1 MTNDLIVFFKNSQ
14 GERREIGKASS
25 ENEAFKIIHQFL
37 DDHKFKSYYTRS
49 WLNPSNKLE
58 KVYDVG
64 SHTEFVICYSPN
76 GWIEN

>member
-1 MTNDLIVFFKNSQ
+1 MLTLFFKDSTGTRRKI
-14 GERREIGKASS
+14 GEADTEKEIFVLIKD
-25 ENEAFKIIHQFL
+25 FL

-64 SHTEFVICYSPN
+64 SHTEFFICYNPN
-76 GWIEN
+76 GWSEI